1 MEKKCRSCGETLE
14 ETDSRCPCCGTPVR
28 QNPTASRVRK
38 RYLRKVISCY
48 HRFLP
53 VVVLLAAL
61 LCLILGIRNLLGS
74 YDVTVK
80 VFYGEQTASADSS
93 ISQLY
98 EAEEFTGL
106 KALNLLYG
114 LGNAA
119 LAVLVILPFF
129 PISEG
134 IPGIRRLFGGFPI
147 IGFGWNL
154 VYLILFS
161 VLCSGSDAGMCY
173 RVEAPF
179 LSWLALVF
187 FALLIV
193 VHHILPILCPGKT
206 QRSR

>member
-1 MEKKCRSCGETLE
+1 M
-14 ETDSRCPCCGTPVR
+14 
-28 QNPTASRVRK
+28 
-38 RYLRKVISCY
+38 
-48 HRFLP
+48 
-53 VVVLLAAL
+53 VVLLAAL

-154 VYLILFS
+154 V
-161 VLCSGSDAGMCY
+161 
-173 RVEAPF
+173 
-179 LSWLALVF
+179 
-187 FALLIV
+187 
-193 VHHILPILCPGKT
+193 
-206 QRSR
+206 